1 MHIVLVNKDYHKFT
15 FYLLNYLL
23 MQLTKKQANAISE
36 EVTMARAPAS
46 VTSAA
51 AAAVASLGTTDPPPF
66 DALTSCGPL
75 C

>member
-1 MHIVLVNKDYHKFT
+1 
-15 FYLLNYLL
+15 